1 MLEVNEYARVLD
13 SLYNKSMILENFSDF
28 HPDLSYWFFETL
40 AHLDYSISLL
50 AYNADS
56 PRNILSR
63 ELLKTHAI
71 ESKKE
76 PNCRFKDFMNWLR
89 TDHYEEYEKFPLFV
103 QKIYDTT
110 DNASYR
116 SFHIVLD
123 PDSKQPI
130 PPQVLKIMIDE
141 MFDKAYL
148 ASIYNNSK
156 IALLYTQFM
165 SR

>member
-1 MLEVNEYARVLD
+1 MLEVNEYARVLE

-63 ELLKTHAI
+63 ELLKNNAF

-76 PNCRFKDFMNWLR
+76 PYCRFKEFMTWLR
-89 TDHYEEYEKFPLFV
+89 TEHFEEYEKFPLFV
-103 QKIYDTT
+103 QKIYDPK
-110 DNASYR
+110 DKASYR

-130 PPQVLKIMIDE
+130 PPQVLRIMIDE

-156 IALLYTQFM
+156 MALLYTQFM
-165 SR
+165 NR